1 MKRRLERGPHA
12 ALGIADGANA
22 QVARAAFLQLTKT
35 YHPAKFAREAPDI
48 VRQANE
54 VFLALRAAY
63 EAVAG
68 VKRIS
73 QGMNAMAP
81 APRLT
86 PAQGVPVLQRPASG
100 TPPQREAPTSLRK
113 TTPMRGVP
121 SQPTDRAERAE
132 RGSDQPTPRAT
143 DRIRRDRD
151 LTPVR
156 GVPIPPSSSTPAAP
170 RAAPL
175 GVSIKG
181 AAKPPPPVT
190 AKATPPDATPH
201 VELPPGVLPGSE
213 EAELEYAMYYLRRK
227 HWSDARKALHAL
239 AARYPQEKKYRALLS
254 YARGREA
261 QDDSRRDDA
270 RAEFARALQLD
281 PELSVAKA
289 ALAQVSDEEPPER
302 PSGGLLSR
310 LFKK

>member
-35 YHPAKFAREAPDI
+35 YHPAKFAREAPEI

-73 QGMNAMAP
+73 QGMSAVAT

-100 TPPQREAPTSLRK
+100 TPPQREAPTVRK
-113 TTPMRGVP
+113 TTPMRGIP
-121 SQPTDRAERAE
+121 SQPTDRSADRA
-132 RGSDQPTPRAT
+132 A
-143 DRIRRDRD
+143 DRVKRDRD

-156 GVPIPPSSSTPAAP
+156 GVPIPPSSATPAAP

-181 AAKPPPPVT
+181 AAKPPAPVVSST
-190 AKATPPDATPH
+190 AKTTPDATPQI
-201 VELPPGVLPGSE
+201 ELPPGVSPGSE
-213 EAELEYAMYYLRRK
+213 EADLEYAMYYLRRK
-227 HWSDARKALHAL
+227 QWSEARKALHAL
-239 AARYPQEKKYRALLS
+239 AARNPKEKKYRALLS

-261 QDDSRRDDA
+261 QDGSRRDEA

-281 PELSVAKA
+281 PELSVARV
-289 ALAQVSDEEPPER
+289 ALGQVSDEEPPER